1 MNNNIVKYEAN
12 GENVEL
18 SVATVKQ
25 YLVNGGGNVSD
36 QEVMMFMKLCQGQ
49 KLNPFTREAYLVKYG
64 NQAANI
70 VVGKDAFTRRA
81 SADPNYRGVKSGI
94 IVVNLK
100 KDVEEREGTFYLKGR
115 EELVGGWA
123 RVSFRNDKDEVYN
136 TVSLDEYIGR
146 KKDGSIQSMWANKPA
161 TMIRKVALV
170 QALREA
176 FPNSLSQMYVAEE
189 VQVDETELPQNEINV
204 KQEQKLKMHVD
215 EPPKPATKNTKAQ
228 VMQLAAEKELMT
240 GHGKE
245 ANIEAL
251 EKFANE
257 HGISLR
263 GMTEDQAENLVKLLM
278 EYTPVQEVPT
288 EDIQPVEDEAPIVE
302 AEVVTEENAKP
313 TEENKSAE
321 NDDDSDEPF

>member
-1 MNNNIVKYEAN
+1 MADIVKYEAN
-12 GENVEL
+12 GQQVEL

-25 YLVNGGGNVSD
+25 YLVSGGGNVSN

-64 NQAANI
+64 NQSASI

-81 SADPNYRGVKSGI
+81 EANPNYKGVKSGV
-94 IVVNLK
+94 IVVNLNK
-100 KDVEEREGTFYLKGR
+100 QIENREGTFYLKGR

-123 RVSFRNDKDEVYN
+123 RVSFKDNKDEVFN

-146 KKDGSIQSMWANKPA
+146 KKDGSIQSMWATKPA

-170 QALREA
+170 QALRDA

-189 VQVDETELPQNEINV
+189 VQVDESELPVHEVDV
-204 KQEQKLKMHVD
+204 KEEQRQAAHVD
-215 EPPKPATKNTKAQ
+215 APPQPATQNTKAQ
-228 VMQLAAEKELMT
+228 VMQLAREKELMA
-240 GHGKE
+240 GEGRG
-245 ANIEAL
+245 ANVEAL

-263 GMTEDQAENLVKLLM
+263 GMTEEQAEQLVKLLM
-278 EYTPVQEVPT
+278 EYTPVQEVLE
-288 EDIQPVEDEAPIVE
+288 EDIQPVEVVD
-302 AEVVTEENAKP
+302 AEVVNEKNTQDPE
-313 TEENKSAE
+313 
-321 NDDDSDEPF
+321 DDSDPF

>member
-1 MNNNIVKYEAN
+1 MADIVKYEAN
-12 GENVEL
+12 GQQVEL

-25 YLVNGGGNVSD
+25 YLVSGGGNVSN

-64 NQAANI
+64 NQSASI

-81 SADPNYRGVKSGI
+81 EANPNYKGVKSGV
-94 IVVNLK
+94 IVVNLNK
-100 KDVEEREGTFYLKGR
+100 QIENREGTFYLKGR

-123 RVSFRNDKDEVYN
+123 RVSFKDNKDEVFN

-146 KKDGSIQSMWANKPA
+146 KKDGSIQSMWATKPA

-170 QALREA
+170 QALRDA

-189 VQVDETELPQNEINV
+189 VQVDESELPVHEVDV
-204 KQEQKLKMHVD
+204 KEEQRQAAHVD
-215 EPPKPATKNTKAQ
+215 APPQPATQNTKAQ
-228 VMQLAAEKELMT
+228 VMQLAREKELMA
-240 GHGKE
+240 GEGRG
-245 ANIEAL
+245 ANVEAL

-263 GMTEDQAENLVKLLM
+263 GMTEEQAEQLVKLLM
-278 EYTPVQEVPT
+278 EYTQVQEVPE
-288 EDIQPVEDEAPIVE
+288 EDIQQVEVVD
-302 AEVVTEENAKP
+302 AEVVNEENTQDP
-313 TEENKSAE
+313 E
-321 NDDDSDEPF
+321 DDSDPF

>member
-1 MNNNIVKYEAN
+1 MADIVKYEAN
-12 GENVEL
+12 GQQVEL

-25 YLVNGGGNVSD
+25 YLVSGGGNVSN

-64 NQAANI
+64 NQSASI

-81 SADPNYRGVKSGI
+81 EANPNYKGVKSGV
-94 IVVNLK
+94 IVVNLNK
-100 KDVEEREGTFYLKGR
+100 QIENREGTFYLKGR

-123 RVSFRNDKDEVYN
+123 RVSFKDNKDEVFN

-146 KKDGSIQSMWANKPA
+146 KKDGSIQSMWATKPA

-170 QALREA
+170 QALRDA

-189 VQVDETELPQNEINV
+189 VQVDESELPVHEVDV
-204 KQEQKLKMHVD
+204 KEEQRQAAHVD
-215 EPPKPATKNTKAQ
+215 APPQPATQNTKAQ
-228 VMQLAAEKELMT
+228 VMQLAREKELMA
-240 GHGKE
+240 GEGRG
-245 ANIEAL
+245 ANVEAL

-263 GMTEDQAENLVKLLM
+263 GMTEEQAEQLVKLLM
-278 EYTPVQEVPT
+278 EYTPVQEVPE
-288 EDIQPVEDEAPIVE
+288 EDIQQV
-302 AEVVTEENAKP
+302 EVVDAGVVNEENTQDP
-313 TEENKSAE
+313 E
-321 NDDDSDEPF
+321 DDSDPF

>member
-1 MNNNIVKYEAN
+1 MADIVKYEAN
-12 GENVEL
+12 GQQVEL

-25 YLVNGGGNVSD
+25 YLVSGGGNVSN

-64 NQAANI
+64 NQSASI

-81 SADPNYRGVKSGI
+81 EANPNYKGVKSGV
-94 IVVNLK
+94 IVVNLNK
-100 KDVEEREGTFYLKGR
+100 QIENREGTFYLKGR

-123 RVSFRNDKDEVYN
+123 RVSFKDNKDEVFN

-146 KKDGSIQSMWANKPA
+146 KKDGSIQSMWATKPA

-170 QALREA
+170 QALRDA

-189 VQVDETELPQNEINV
+189 VQVDESELPVHEVDV
-204 KQEQKLKMHVD
+204 KEEQRQAAHVD
-215 EPPKPATKNTKAQ
+215 APPQPATQNTKAQ
-228 VMQLAAEKELMT
+228 VMQLAKEKELMA
-240 GHGKE
+240 GEGRG
-245 ANIEAL
+245 ANVEAL

-263 GMTEDQAENLVKLLM
+263 GMTEEQAEQLVKLLM
-278 EYTPVQEVPT
+278 EYTPVQEVPE
-288 EDIQPVEDEAPIVE
+288 EDIQQVEVVD
-302 AEVVTEENAKP
+302 AEVVNEENTQDP
-313 TEENKSAE
+313 E
-321 NDDDSDEPF
+321 DDSDPF

>member
-1 MNNNIVKYEAN
+1 MADIVKYEAN
-12 GENVEL
+12 GQQVEL

-25 YLVNGGGNVSD
+25 YLVSGGGNVSN

-64 NQAANI
+64 NQSASI

-81 SADPNYRGVKSGI
+81 EANPNYKGVKSGV
-94 IVVNLK
+94 IVVNLNK
-100 KDVEEREGTFYLKGR
+100 QIENREGTFYLKGR

-123 RVSFRNDKDEVYN
+123 RVSFKDNKDEVFN

-146 KKDGSIQSMWANKPA
+146 KKDGSIQSMWATKPA

-170 QALREA
+170 QALRDA

-189 VQVDETELPQNEINV
+189 VQVDESELPVHEVDV
-204 KQEQKLKMHVD
+204 KEEQRQAAHVD
-215 EPPKPATKNTKAQ
+215 APPQPATQNTKAQ
-228 VMQLAAEKELMT
+228 VMQLAREKELMA
-240 GHGKE
+240 GEGRG
-245 ANIEAL
+245 ANVEDL

-263 GMTEDQAENLVKLLM
+263 GMTEEQAEQLVKLLM
-278 EYTPVQEVPT
+278 EYTPVQEVPE
-288 EDIQPVEDEAPIVE
+288 EDIQPVEVVD
-302 AEVVTEENAKP
+302 AEVVNEENTQDP
-313 TEENKSAE
+313 E
-321 NDDDSDEPF
+321 DDSDPF

>member
-1 MNNNIVKYEAN
+1 MADIVKYEAN
-12 GENVEL
+12 GQQVEL

-25 YLVNGGGNVSD
+25 YLVSGGGNVSN

-64 NQAANI
+64 NQSASI

-81 SADPNYRGVKSGI
+81 EANPNYKGVKSGV
-94 IVVNLK
+94 IVVNLNK
-100 KDVEEREGTFYLKGR
+100 QIENREGTFYLKGR

-123 RVSFRNDKDEVYN
+123 RVSFKDNKDEVFN

-146 KKDGSIQSMWANKPA
+146 KKDGSIQSMWATKPA

-170 QALREA
+170 QALRDA

-189 VQVDETELPQNEINV
+189 VQVDESELPVHEVDV
-204 KQEQKLKMHVD
+204 KEEQRQAAHVD
-215 EPPKPATKNTKAQ
+215 APPQPATQNTKAQ
-228 VMQLAAEKELMT
+228 VMQLAREKELMA
-240 GHGKE
+240 GEGRG
-245 ANIEAL
+245 ANVEAL

-263 GMTEDQAENLVKLLM
+263 GMTEEQAEQLVKLLM
-278 EYTPVQEVPT
+278 EYTLVQEVPE
-288 EDIQPVEDEAPIVE
+288 EDIQQVEVVD
-302 AEVVTEENAKP
+302 AEVVNEENTQDP
-313 TEENKSAE
+313 E
-321 NDDDSDEPF
+321 DDSDPF

>member
-1 MNNNIVKYEAN
+1 MADIVKYEAN
-12 GENVEL
+12 GQQVEL

-25 YLVNGGGNVSD
+25 YLVSGGGNVSN

-64 NQAANI
+64 NQSASI

-81 SADPNYRGVKSGI
+81 EANPNYKGVKSGV
-94 IVVNLK
+94 IVVNLNK
-100 KDVEEREGTFYLKGR
+100 QIENREGTFYLKGR

-123 RVSFRNDKDEVYN
+123 RVSFKDNKDEVFN

-146 KKDGSIQSMWANKPA
+146 KKDGSIQSMWATKPA

-170 QALREA
+170 QALRDA

-189 VQVDETELPQNEINV
+189 VQVDESELPVHEVDV
-204 KQEQKLKMHVD
+204 KEEQRQAAHVD
-215 EPPKPATKNTKAQ
+215 APPQPATQNTKAQ
-228 VMQLAAEKELMT
+228 VMQLAREKELMA
-240 GHGKE
+240 GEGRG
-245 ANIEAL
+245 ANVEAL

-263 GMTEDQAENLVKLLM
+263 GMTEEQAEQLVKLLM
-278 EYTPVQEVPT
+278 EYTPVQEVPE
-288 EDIQPVEDEAPIVE
+288 EDIQQVEAVD
-302 AEVVTEENAKP
+302 AEVVNEENTQDP
-313 TEENKSAE
+313 E
-321 NDDDSDEPF
+321 DDSDPF

>member
-1 MNNNIVKYEAN
+1 MADIVKYEAN
-12 GENVEL
+12 GQQVEL

-25 YLVNGGGNVSD
+25 YLVSGGGNVSN

-64 NQAANI
+64 NQSASI

-81 SADPNYRGVKSGI
+81 EANPNYKGVKSGV
-94 IVVNLK
+94 IVVNLNK
-100 KDVEEREGTFYLKGR
+100 QIENREGTFYLKGR

-123 RVSFRNDKDEVYN
+123 RVSFKDNKDEVFN

-146 KKDGSIQSMWANKPA
+146 KKDGSIQSMWATKPA

-170 QALREA
+170 QALRDA

-189 VQVDETELPQNEINV
+189 VQVDESELPVHEVDV
-204 KQEQKLKMHVD
+204 KEEQRQAAHVD
-215 EPPKPATKNTKAQ
+215 APPQPATQNTKAQ
-228 VMQLAAEKELMT
+228 VMQLAREKELMA
-240 GHGKE
+240 GEGRG
-245 ANIEAL
+245 ANVEAL

-263 GMTEDQAENLVKLLM
+263 GMTEEQAEQLVKLLM
-278 EYTPVQEVPT
+278 EYTPVQEVPE
-288 EDIQPVEDEAPIVE
+288 EDIQQVEVVD
-302 AEVVTEENAKP
+302 AEVVNEKNTQDPE
-313 TEENKSAE
+313 
-321 NDDDSDEPF
+321 DDSDPF

>member
-1 MNNNIVKYEAN
+1 MADIVKYEAN
-12 GENVEL
+12 GQQVEL

-25 YLVNGGGNVSD
+25 YLVSGGGNVSN

-64 NQAANI
+64 NQSASI

-81 SADPNYRGVKSGI
+81 EANPNYKGVKSGV
-94 IVVNLK
+94 IVVNLNK
-100 KDVEEREGTFYLKGR
+100 QIENREGTFYLKGR

-123 RVSFRNDKDEVYN
+123 RVSFKDNKDEVFN

-146 KKDGSIQSMWANKPA
+146 KKDGSIQSMWATKPA

-170 QALREA
+170 QALRDA

-189 VQVDETELPQNEINV
+189 VQVDESELPVHEVDV
-204 KQEQKLKMHVD
+204 KEEQRQTAHVD
-215 EPPKPATKNTKAQ
+215 TPPQPATQNTKAQ
-228 VMQLAAEKELMT
+228 VMQLAREKELMA
-240 GHGKE
+240 GEGRG
-245 ANIEAL
+245 ANVEAL

-263 GMTEDQAENLVKLLM
+263 GMTEEQAEQLVKLLM
-278 EYTPVQEVPT
+278 EYTPVQEVPE
-288 EDIQPVEDEAPIVE
+288 EDIQQVEVVD
-302 AEVVTEENAKP
+302 AEVVNEENTQDP
-313 TEENKSAE
+313 E
-321 NDDDSDEPF
+321 DDSDPF

>member
-1 MNNNIVKYEAN
+1 MADIVKYEAN
-12 GENVEL
+12 GQQVEL

-25 YLVNGGGNVSD
+25 YLVSGGGNVSN

-64 NQAANI
+64 NQSASI

-81 SADPNYRGVKSGI
+81 EANPNYKGVKSGV
-94 IVVNLK
+94 IVVNLNK
-100 KDVEEREGTFYLKGR
+100 QIENREGTFYLKGR

-123 RVSFRNDKDEVYN
+123 RVSFKDNKDEVFN

-146 KKDGSIQSMWANKPA
+146 KKDGSIQSMWATKPA

-170 QALREA
+170 QALRDA

-189 VQVDETELPQNEINV
+189 VQVDESELPVHEVDV
-204 KQEQKLKMHVD
+204 KEEQRQAAHVD
-215 EPPKPATKNTKAQ
+215 APPQPATQNTKAQ
-228 VMQLAAEKELMT
+228 VMQLAREKELMA
-240 GHGKE
+240 GEGRG
-245 ANIEAL
+245 ANVEAL

-263 GMTEDQAENLVKLLM
+263 GMTEEQAEQLVKLLM
-278 EYTPVQEVPT
+278 EYTPVQEVPE
-288 EDIQPVEDEAPIVE
+288 EDIQQVEVVD
-302 AEVVTEENAKP
+302 AEVVNEENTQDP
-313 TEENKSAE
+313 E
-321 NDDDSDEPF
+321 DDSDPF

>member
-1 MNNNIVKYEAN
+1 MADIVKYEAN
-12 GENVEL
+12 GQQVEL

-25 YLVNGGGNVSD
+25 YLVSGGGNVSN

-64 NQAANI
+64 NQSASI

-81 SADPNYRGVKSGI
+81 EANPNYKGVKSGV
-94 IVVNLK
+94 IVVNLNK
-100 KDVEEREGTFYLKGR
+100 QIENREGTFYLKGR

-123 RVSFRNDKDEVYN
+123 RVSFKDNKDEVFN

-146 KKDGSIQSMWANKPA
+146 KKDGSIQSMWATKPA

-170 QALREA
+170 QALRDA

-189 VQVDETELPQNEINV
+189 VQVDESELPVHEVDV
-204 KQEQKLKMHVD
+204 KEEQRQAAHVD
-215 EPPKPATKNTKAQ
+215 APPQPATQNTKAQ
-228 VMQLAAEKELMT
+228 VMQLAREKELMA
-240 GHGKE
+240 GEGRG
-245 ANIEAL
+245 ANVEGL

-263 GMTEDQAENLVKLLM
+263 GMTEEQAEQLVKLLM
-278 EYTPVQEVPT
+278 EYTPVQEVPE
-288 EDIQPVEDEAPIVE
+288 EDIQQVEVVD
-302 AEVVTEENAKP
+302 AEVVNEENTQDP
-313 TEENKSAE
+313 E
-321 NDDDSDEPF
+321 DDSDPF

>member
-1 MNNNIVKYEAN
+1 MADIVKYEAN
-12 GENVEL
+12 GQQVEL

-25 YLVNGGGNVSD
+25 YLVSGGGNVSN

-64 NQAANI
+64 NQSASI

-81 SADPNYRGVKSGI
+81 EANPNYKGVKSGV
-94 IVVNLK
+94 IVVNLNK
-100 KDVEEREGTFYLKGR
+100 QIENREGTFYLKGR

-123 RVSFRNDKDEVYN
+123 RVSFKDNKDEVFN

-146 KKDGSIQSMWANKPA
+146 KKDGSIQSMWATKPA

-170 QALREA
+170 QALRDA

-189 VQVDETELPQNEINV
+189 VQVDESELPVHEVDV
-204 KQEQKLKMHVD
+204 KEEQRQAAHVD
-215 EPPKPATKNTKAQ
+215 APPQPATQNTKAQ
-228 VMQLAAEKELMT
+228 VMQLAREKELMA
-240 GHGKE
+240 GEGRG
-245 ANIEAL
+245 ANVEAL

-263 GMTEDQAENLVKLLM
+263 GMTEEQAEQLVKLLM
-278 EYTPVQEVPT
+278 EYTPVQEVPE
-288 EDIQPVEDEAPIVE
+288 EDIQPVEVVD
-302 AEVVTEENAKP
+302 AEVVNEENTQDP
-313 TEENKSAE
+313 E
-321 NDDDSDEPF
+321 DDSDPF

>member
-1 MNNNIVKYEAN
+1 MADIVKYEAN
-12 GENVEL
+12 GQQVEL

-25 YLVNGGGNVSD
+25 YLVSGGGNVSN

-64 NQAANI
+64 NQSASI

-81 SADPNYRGVKSGI
+81 EANPNYKGVKSGV
-94 IVVNLK
+94 IVVNLNK
-100 KDVEEREGTFYLKGR
+100 QIENREGTFYLKGR

-123 RVSFRNDKDEVYN
+123 RVSFKDNKDEVFN

-146 KKDGSIQSMWANKPA
+146 KKDGSIQSMWATKPA

-170 QALREA
+170 QALRDA

-189 VQVDETELPQNEINV
+189 VQVDESELPVHEVDV
-204 KQEQKLKMHVD
+204 KEEQRQAAHVD
-215 EPPKPATKNTKAQ
+215 APPQLATQNTKAQ
-228 VMQLAAEKELMT
+228 VMQLAREKELMA
-240 GHGKE
+240 GEGRG
-245 ANIEAL
+245 ANVEAL

-263 GMTEDQAENLVKLLM
+263 GMTEEQAEQLVKLLM
-278 EYTPVQEVPT
+278 EYTPVQEVPE
-288 EDIQPVEDEAPIVE
+288 EDIQQVEVVD
-302 AEVVTEENAKP
+302 AEVVNEENTQDP
-313 TEENKSAE
+313 E
-321 NDDDSDEPF
+321 DDSDPF

>member
-1 MNNNIVKYEAN
+1 MADIVKYEAN
-12 GENVEL
+12 GQQVEL

-25 YLVNGGGNVSD
+25 YLVSGGGNVSN

-64 NQAANI
+64 NQSASI

-81 SADPNYRGVKSGI
+81 EANPNYKGVKSGV
-94 IVVNLK
+94 IVVNLNK
-100 KDVEEREGTFYLKGR
+100 QIENREGTFYLKGR

-123 RVSFRNDKDEVYN
+123 RVSFKDNKDEVFN

-146 KKDGSIQSMWANKPA
+146 KKDGSIQSMWATKPA

-170 QALREA
+170 QALRDA

-189 VQVDETELPQNEINV
+189 VQVDESELPVHEVDV
-204 KQEQKLKMHVD
+204 KEEQRQAVHVD
-215 EPPKPATKNTKAQ
+215 APPQPATQNTKAQ
-228 VMQLAAEKELMT
+228 VMQLAREKELMA
-240 GHGKE
+240 GEGRG
-245 ANIEAL
+245 ANVEAL

-263 GMTEDQAENLVKLLM
+263 GMTEEQAEQLVKLLM
-278 EYTPVQEVPT
+278 EYTPVQEVPE
-288 EDIQPVEDEAPIVE
+288 EDIQQVEVVD
-302 AEVVTEENAKP
+302 AEVVNEENTQDP
-313 TEENKSAE
+313 E
-321 NDDDSDEPF
+321 DDSDPF

>member
-1 MNNNIVKYEAN
+1 MADIVKYEAN
-12 GENVEL
+12 GQQVEL

-25 YLVNGGGNVSD
+25 YLVSGGGNVSN

-64 NQAANI
+64 NQSASI

-81 SADPNYRGVKSGI
+81 EANPNYKGVKSGV
-94 IVVNLK
+94 IVVNLNK
-100 KDVEEREGTFYLKGR
+100 QIENREGTFYLKGR

-123 RVSFRNDKDEVYN
+123 RVSFKDNKDEVFN

-146 KKDGSIQSMWANKPA
+146 KKDGSIQSMWATKPA

-170 QALREA
+170 QALRDA

-189 VQVDETELPQNEINV
+189 VQVDESELPVHEVDV
-204 KQEQKLKMHVD
+204 KEEQRQAAHVD
-215 EPPKPATKNTKAQ
+215 APPQPATHNTKAQ
-228 VMQLAAEKELMT
+228 VMQLAREKELMA
-240 GHGKE
+240 GEGRG
-245 ANIEAL
+245 ANVEAL

-263 GMTEDQAENLVKLLM
+263 GMTEEQAEQLVKLLM
-278 EYTPVQEVPT
+278 EYTPVQEVLE
-288 EDIQPVEDEAPIVE
+288 EDIQPVEVVD
-302 AEVVTEENAKP
+302 AEVVNEEN
-313 TEENKSAE
+313 TQDSE
-321 NDDDSDEPF
+321 DDSDPF

>member
-1 MNNNIVKYEAN
+1 MADIVKYEAN
-12 GENVEL
+12 GQQVEL

-25 YLVNGGGNVSD
+25 YLVSGGGNVSN

-64 NQAANI
+64 NQSASI

-81 SADPNYRGVKSGI
+81 EANPNYKGVKSGV
-94 IVVNLK
+94 IVVNLNK
-100 KDVEEREGTFYLKGR
+100 QIENREGTFYLKGR

-123 RVSFRNDKDEVYN
+123 RVSFKDNKDEVFN

-146 KKDGSIQSMWANKPA
+146 KKDGSIQSMWATKPA

-170 QALREA
+170 QALRDA

-189 VQVDETELPQNEINV
+189 VQVDESELPVHEVDV
-204 KQEQKLKMHVD
+204 KEEQRQAAHVD
-215 EPPKPATKNTKAQ
+215 APPQPATQNTKAQ
-228 VMQLAAEKELMT
+228 VMQLAREQELMA
-240 GHGKE
+240 GEGRG
-245 ANIEAL
+245 ANVEAL

-263 GMTEDQAENLVKLLM
+263 GMTEEQAEQLVKLLM
-278 EYTPVQEVPT
+278 EYTPVQEVPE
-288 EDIQPVEDEAPIVE
+288 EDIQQVEVVD
-302 AEVVTEENAKP
+302 AEVVNEENTQDP
-313 TEENKSAE
+313 E
-321 NDDDSDEPF
+321 DDSDPF

>member
-1 MNNNIVKYEAN
+1 MADIVKYEAN
-12 GENVEL
+12 GQQVEL

-25 YLVNGGGNVSD
+25 YLVSGGGNVSN

-64 NQAANI
+64 NQSASI

-81 SADPNYRGVKSGI
+81 EANPNYKGVKSGV
-94 IVVNLK
+94 IVVNLNK
-100 KDVEEREGTFYLKGR
+100 QIENREGTFYLKGR

-123 RVSFRNDKDEVYN
+123 RVSFKDNKDEVFN

-146 KKDGSIQSMWANKPA
+146 KKDGSIQSMWATKPA

-170 QALREA
+170 QALRDA

-189 VQVDETELPQNEINV
+189 VQVDESELPVHEVDV
-204 KQEQKLKMHVD
+204 KEEQRQAAHVD
-215 EPPKPATKNTKAQ
+215 APPQPATQNTKAQ
-228 VMQLAAEKELMT
+228 VMQLAREKELMA
-240 GHGKE
+240 GEGRG
-245 ANIEAL
+245 ANVEAL

-263 GMTEDQAENLVKLLM
+263 GMTEEQAEQLVKLLM
-278 EYTPVQEVPT
+278 EYTPVQEVPE
-288 EDIQPVEDEAPIVE
+288 EDIQQVEV
-302 AEVVTEENAKP
+302 AEVVNEENTQDP
-313 TEENKSAE
+313 E
-321 NDDDSDEPF
+321 DDSDPF